1 MYGHLCYWC
10 CPKPLITFRHAR
22 KSGIFCTPSGVSWY
36 LMIPPVMPQKHAWKK
51 KPYKTQTVCILHSG
65 RVVVVLMCCIRAITL
80 KSHVLCTFLML
91 QKPWF
96 PWITIF
102 ARGATLIRASPFL
115 LTLLFFFS
123 RIFFQYLWLVR
134 RHRDKQI
141 NRIRTRRQEIGKE
154 NGCKKEEGI
163 FLQPYGF
170 ATSRQR
176 KWQEKCRSF
185 RSSFVTAIA
194 ALSVQ

>member
-1 MYGHLCYWC
+1 MHE
-10 CPKPLITFRHAR
+10 
-22 KSGIFCTPSGVSWY
+22 
-36 LMIPPVMPQKHAWKK
+36 K
-51 KPYKTQTVCILHSG
+51 KPYKTQTVFSVCILHSG

-102 ARGATLIRASPFL
+102 AGATLIRASPFL

-141 NRIRTRRQEIGKE
+141 NRIRTRRQEEIGKE